1 MLAKVKICPESE
13 KNAGN
18 SFPCIVRNKLT
29 LIAELAFRCLAKSAI
44 QLRVL
49 VWIVYGWH
57 KLKHCKSHRVIKK
70 KLILVCV

>member
-49 VWIVYGWH
+49 VWIVYG
-57 KLKHCKSHRVIKK
+57 
-70 KLILVCV
+70 